1 MIEISRENHKNIS
14 EASFWTDKNGSIRL
28 KLDWYGP
35 DTGNA
40 KLWVDPEFL
49 VGIFI
54 GVGWPYL
61 PIGRSF
67 AKHEMFTIDQLRKEP
82 RRVAPRHA
90 AHTFFRF
97 SLDFFLYFRSSTF
110 SQKYKRTLILEK

>member
-1 MIEISRENHKNIS
+1 MKILIFFSFINIEIILIPLI
-14 EASFWTDKNGSIRL
+14 F
-28 KLDWYGP
+28 DWYGP
-35 DTGNA
+35 DTSNSRM
-40 KLWVDPEFL
+40 WVDPVFL

-67 AKHEMFTIDQLRKEP
+67 AKHEMFTIDQLRKEA

-90 AHTFFRF
+90 AHTFQIFSRF
-97 SLDFFLYFRSSTF
+97 FFFIFEALLFCENTREF
-110 SQKYKRTLILEK
+110 LTL

>member
-1 MIEISRENHKNIS
+1 M
-14 EASFWTDKNGSIRL
+14 
-28 KLDWYGP
+28 
-35 DTGNA
+35 
-40 KLWVDPEFL
+40 WVDPVFL

-90 AHTFFRF
+90 AHTYSDFLSIFFFIFEALLFCKKTRE
-97 SLDFFLYFRSSTF
+97 LLA
-110 SQKYKRTLILEK
+110 L